1 MMNVQRYQ
9 DVEER
14 FIEGASEAL
23 GEKTVQ
29 FSGIRRIS
37 FAITLFLLV
46 LLLMAGCQP
55 SQSSNGSP
63 PLTPATPEITADS
76 TAATSPARVDS
87 TPCTLPTIVVP
98 TVPPTIPGYAQLDET
113 TGLHVTGKVQKIDL
127 ESYRLE
133 VTGKVKHP
141 LKLSYDDLRCMP
153 RIEARPT
160 LICPGFFADTATWA
174 GASLKSVLELAG
186 VQEEAR
192 GIRLIS
198 ADGYSAP
205 VPLSEAH
212 SEKNFLAY
220 AWEGEPLPILHGF
233 PVRAVFPELDG
244 DTWMKWLVKIEVY

>member
-1 MMNVQRYQ
+1 MIMNAQRRQ
-9 DVEER
+9 DEAR
-14 FIEGASEAL
+14 FIKGAS
-23 GEKTVQ
+23 GVFGGKMVQ
-29 FSGIRRIS
+29 FSCVRKIS
-37 FAITLFLLV
+37 FPSTLFLLV

-55 SQSSNGSP
+55 SQSSNSSP
-63 PLTPATPEITADS
+63 PVTKATPDITAGS
-76 TAATSPARVDS
+76 TAATNPERVNP
-87 TPCTLPTIVVP
+87 TPCTLPPIVVP
-98 TVPPTIPGYAQLDET
+98 TVPPKIPGYAQLDET
-113 TGLHVTGKVQKIDL
+113 TGLHVTGKAQKIDL

-174 GASLKSVLELAG
+174 GAPLKSVLELAG

-198 ADGYSAP
+198 ADGFSAP
-205 VPLSEAH
+205 VPLSEAR
-212 SEKNFLAY
+212 SDKNFLAY
-220 AWEGEPLPILHGF
+220 EWEGTPLPILHGF

-244 DTWMKWLVKIEVY
+244 DTWIKWLVKIEVD